1 MASEN
6 PTRQRLISA
15 AARLLQRR
23 GMAATGLHEVLETA
37 GAPRG
42 SLYHHFPGGK
52 NELAAAAI
60 RHSGERISSV
70 MEAALASAPGTP
82 AAIRQFA
89 AFYDSALS
97 ASGYRDGCPVATTA
111 LEAAA
116 LGAAEVEEA
125 CAAAFTS
132 WESLVAARL
141 VADGHPQNEAEN
153 LAAFVVASLEGA
165 LLLARVRHSARPLY
179 LTADYLEPLLRH
191 PRLGNPR
198 QGSG

>member
-1 MASEN
+1 MAPEN

-23 GMAATGLHEVLETA
+23 GMAATGLHEVLESA

-60 RHSGERISSV
+60 RHSGQRVTSV

-89 AFYDSALS
+89 AFYDSALT
-97 ASGYRDGCPVATTA
+97 ASGYRDGCPVAMTA
-111 LEAAA
+111 LEAAS

-125 CAAAFTS
+125 CAAAFAA
-132 WESLVAARL
+132 WESLVANRL
-141 VADGHPQNEAEN
+141 VADGHPRDEAER
-153 LAAFVVASLEGA
+153 LATFVITSLEGA
-165 LLLARVRHSARPLY
+165 LLLARVRRSAAPLY
-179 LTADYLEPLLRH
+179 LTADYLEALLRL
-191 PRLGNPR
+191 R
-198 QGSG
+198 